1 MALTPRLEL
10 RLSQTLVMTPQL
22 QQAIKLLQLSSIELS
37 SYVETELEQN
47 PLLERDERENDNQ
60 READREAATESD
72 PPEQADIG
80 ADGPDGPDTA
90 ELTSAETI
98 PSDGDS
104 PLDADFENVYEPEG
118 PVDVSGGGE
127 AAFADAGGG
136 GRGGGGYD
144 GEQDFAASLSKA
156 LTLRDHLNEQL
167 NVDVEDPVDR
177 MIGVHLIE
185 MLDESGWLAGEI
197 DTIADTLNCE
207 LARVESLLETMQK
220 FDPPGIF
227 ARDLRECL
235 ALQLREK
242 DRLDP
247 AMQALLENL
256 KLLAS
261 QDIKNLLKACQ
272 VDADDLADM
281 VNEIRALN
289 PKPALTFD
297 HEVAQAIIPD
307 ILMRPNPD
315 GGWIVELNPETLPR
329 VLVNNTYYA
338 EVTKDAQKKEDKE
351 YLAERFQSASWLV
364 KSLDQRANTILKVSS
379 ELVRQQHNFFV
390 RGVEHLRPL
399 VLRDIADVIEMHE
412 STVSRVTTNK
422 YMATPRG
429 LFELKYFFTSSI
441 ASSSGGEAHSAESV
455 RYRIKALIED
465 ETLDTVFSDDR
476 IVQMLRDNGIDIAR
490 RTVAKYR
497 ETLNIPSSIQR
508 KRMKAQAL

>member
-10 RLSQTLVMTPQL
+10 KLSQTLVMTPQL
-22 QQAIKLLQLSSIELS
+22 QQAIKLLQLSSLELA
-37 SYVETELEQN
+37 SYVEAELEQN

-60 READREAATESD
+60 READREVVAEADPAEQSD
-72 PPEQADIG
+72 TGEV
-80 ADGPDGPDTA
+80 PDGPDSA
-90 ELTSAETI
+90 ELSVAETM
-98 PSDGDS
+98 PAEGDS
-104 PLDADFENVYEPEG
+104 PLDADFENVYDADG
-118 PVDVSGGGE
+118 VVDVSGGTQ

-136 GRGGGGYD
+136 RRGGNFD
-144 GEQDFAASLSKA
+144 GDQDFESALSKE

-177 MIGVHLIE
+177 MIGVHLID
-185 MLDESGWLAGEI
+185 MLDESGWLVGEL
-197 DTIADTLNCE
+197 DSIAETLNCE
-207 LARVESLLETMQK
+207 LSRVEALLQTMQR

-227 ARDLRECL
+227 ARDLQECL

-242 DRLDP
+242 DRFDP
-247 AMQALLENL
+247 AMEALLENL
-256 KLLAS
+256 DLLAK
-261 QDIKNLLKACQ
+261 QDIKNLLKVCQ

-315 GGWIVELNPETLPR
+315 GGWIVELNPDTLPR

-338 EVTKDAQKKEDKE
+338 EVSKDAQRKEDKE

-364 KSLDQRANTILKVSS
+364 KSLDQRANTILKVAS
-379 ELVRQQHNFFV
+379 ELVRQQHAFFV
-390 RGVEHLRPL
+390 HGVEHLRPL
-399 VLRDIADVIEMHE
+399 VLRDIAEVIEMHE

-429 LFELKYFFTSSI
+429 LFELKYFFTSAI
-441 ASSSGGEAHSAESV
+441 ASASGGEAHSAESV
-455 RYRIKALIED
+455 RHRIKALIDD
-465 ETLDTVFSDDR
+465 ETPDSVFSDDR
-476 IVQMLRDNGIDIAR
+476 IVEILRDSGIDIAR

-508 KRMKAQAL
+508 KRLKA